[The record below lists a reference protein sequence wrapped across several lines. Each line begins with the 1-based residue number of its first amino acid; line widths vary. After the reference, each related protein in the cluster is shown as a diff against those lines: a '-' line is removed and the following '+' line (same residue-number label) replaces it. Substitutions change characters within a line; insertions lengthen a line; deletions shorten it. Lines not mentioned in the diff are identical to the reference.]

1 MKKNESRYQAEE
13 GNNGHEFHI
22 GCFDTEEEAAL
33 AYDWA
38 ARILY
43 GPGAEVNFPDVI
55 VSASAAFM
63 IRTSEGAYFDVG
75 FKKRT
80 TGEFRFLT
88 CRAVKPPG
96 PFFMARHNLIV
107 VKTKGI
113 LGYRAIPIEGIET
126 LYINDKKYK
135 VVP

>member
-1 MKKNESRYQAEE
+1 MKRNKSRQQAEE
-13 GNNGHEFHI
+13 GNDGHEFHI
-22 GCFDTEEEAAL
+22 GCFDTEEEAAM

-43 GPGAEVNFPDVI
+43 GPDAEVNFPDVI

-63 IRTSEGAYFDVG
+63 IRTSGGAYFDVG

-88 CRAVKPPG
+88 CRTVKPPG

-113 LGYRAIPIEGIET
+113 LGYKAIPIEGIET